1 VKTPDDVR
9 FTARSYDFLPYVD
22 CPNWIDGE
30 FVPAESGNT
39 LEVTNP
45 RHGKVM
51 GRVADSAGPD
61 VARAVAAAGRA
72 FPAWRE
78 TPYKERVQVLFRLKR
93 LMEAATDELSWLVSH
108 ENGKTFEEGKASVL
122 KGIECVEFGCS
133 LPNLAQGQQLDVSR
147 GINCEVAYE
156 PIGVCAGVTPFN
168 FPVMVPLWMLPQALV
183 SGNTFVL
190 KPSEQVPYGVMR
202 LALLLRE
209 AGLPDGVLN
218 VVNGRRDTVE
228 ALADHPGI
236 AAMAFV
242 GSTRVA
248 RAVYQRGTAT
258 GKRMLCLGGA
268 KNHLVVVP
276 DADPELTAQTVV
288 ASSFGCAGQRCM
300 AASVMVAVGDVQ
312 PIIDRMKTVAEGIDL
327 GKDMGAIISPE
338 ARERINRYIDEAEAA
353 GARVLV
359 DGRKAKVDGAP
370 GNWIGPTILD
380 GVTPDM
386 PAATEE
392 IFGPVLSILHVDKLD
407 QAIALENRS
416 PYGNAAAIF
425 TTNGGT
431 ARYATERFRAGMC
444 GVNIGV
450 PVPREPFSFGGWF
463 ESKFGHGDITGYDGF
478 RFWTNPRKVTSR
490 WEVATDRTWMS

>member
-1 VKTPDDVR
+1 MNIPNDLR
-9 FTARSYDFLPYVD
+9 FSAEGYEFVPYVD
-22 CPNWIDGE
+22 CPNWIGGTW
-30 FVPAESGNT
+30 VPAESGAL

-45 RHGKVM
+45 RHAKVM
-51 GRVADSAGPD
+51 GRVADSGSSD
-61 VARAVAAAGRA
+61 VARAVAAAQAA
-72 FPAWRE
+72 FPGWRA
-78 TPYKERVQVLFRLKR
+78 TPYKERVQVFFRAKR
-93 LMEAATDELSWLVSH
+93 LMEEQLEELSWLVSH

-122 KGIECVEFGCS
+122 KGIECLEFGCA

-147 GINCEVAYE
+147 GIKCEVSYE
-156 PIGVCAGVTPFN
+156 PIGVCAGVSPFN
-168 FPVMVPLWMLPQALV
+168 FPVMVPLWMLPQALAA
-183 SGNTFVL
+183 GNTFVL
-190 KPSEQVPYGVMR
+190 KPSEQVPYGAMR
-202 LALLLRE
+202 LAVLLAE
-209 AGLPDGVLN
+209 AGLPDGVFN

-228 ALADHPGI
+228 ALCDHPGI

-248 RAVYQRGTAT
+248 RKVYERGTAA

-276 DADPELTAQTVV
+276 DADLDLTAETVV

-300 AASVMVAVGDVQ
+300 AASVMLAVGDVQ
-312 PIIDRMKTVAEGIDL
+312 PIIDRMKIHAEKLVL
-327 GKDMGAIISPE
+327 GRDVGAIINPE
-338 ARERINRYIDEAEAA
+338 AVARITSYIDQAEEM
-353 GARVLV
+353 GAKVLV
-359 DGRKAKVDGAP
+359 DGRNARVEGAP
-370 GNWIGPTILD
+370 GHWIGPTILD
-380 GVTPDM
+380 GVRPEM
-386 PAATEE
+386 PCAGEE
-392 IFGPVLSILHVDKLD
+392 IFGPVLSIIRLD
-407 QAIALENRS
+407 RLEEAIEIENRS

-425 TTNGGT
+425 TTSGGI

-490 WEVATDRTWMS
+490 WEMAKDRTWMS